1 MGDFLEEAEEFFK
14 LMQSEA
20 LVREQVHQILSSSE
34 SEEEIERKKEQRLEE
49 SFVQFKKLL
58 NKNLSVLSYNEEI
71 DIVINW
77 SIRIL
82 IGQEKEWVSRTTVAE
97 QKRMR
102 MFLILENKDP
112 KDIHNKKTLE
122 AKF

>member
-1 MGDFLEEAEEFFK
+1 MVEFLDESEEFLK
-14 LMQSEA
+14 LQQSNA
-20 LVREQVHQILSSSE
+20 LVRNQVRQILRSSE
-34 SEEEIERKKEQRLEE
+34 CDEEIERKKKQRLEK
-49 SFVQFKKLL
+49 SFVQFKKFL
-58 NKNLSVLSYNEEI
+58 NKNLSALSHYKI

-82 IGQEKEWVSRTTVAE
+82 IGQEKEWLSRTTFE
-97 QKRMR
+97 ERKRME

>member
-1 MGDFLEEAEEFFK
+1 MGEFLEEAEEFFK

-20 LVREQVHQILSSSE
+20 LVREQVRQILSSSE
-34 SEEEIERKKEQRLEE
+34 CEEEIERKKKERLEE
-49 SFVQFKKLL
+49 SFIQFKKLL
-58 NKNLSVLSYNEEI
+58 NKNLSVLSHNEEI

-82 IGQEKEWVSRTTVAE
+82 IGQEKKWVSRTTVSE

-122 AKF
+122 ARF

>member
-1 MGDFLEEAEEFFK
+1 MVEFLGETEEFFK
-14 LMQSEA
+14 LKQSNA
-20 LVREQVHQILSSSE
+20 LVRDQVRQILKSSE
-34 SEEEIERKKEQRLEE
+34 CEEEIERKAKQRLEE

-58 NKNLSVLSYNEEI
+58 NKNLSALSHDEEI
-71 DIVINW
+71 DIIINW

-82 IGQEKEWVSRTTVAE
+82 IEQEKEWVSRTTVAE

-102 MFLILENKDP
+102 MFLILENKDL

-122 AKF
+122 ANF

>member
-14 LMQSEA
+14 LMQSDA
-20 LVREQVHQILSSSE
+20 LVREQVRQILSSSE
-34 SEEEIERKKEQRLEE
+34 CEEEIERKKKQRLEE
-49 SFVQFKKLL
+49 SFVHFKKLL
-58 NKNLSVLSYNEEI
+58 NKNLSILSYNEEI

-82 IGQEKEWVSRTTVAE
+82 IGQEKKWVSRTTVAE
-97 QKRMR
+97 QRRMR

-112 KDIHNKKTLE
+112 KDINNKKTLE

>member
-112 KDIHNKKTLE
+112 KEIHNKKTLE